1 VTLFELLR
9 ALHPTPAVGGFPEPA
24 ALAWL
29 AAHGERRAA
38 WYSGGIGSLAPDGDG
53 EIAVPLRSALLHGQW
68 IELQAGA
75 GIVDGS
81 DPSQELAETEAK
93 FATLLDALDA
103 TTEKLG
109 REAG

>member
-1 VTLFELLR
+1 MHLDMGVEHLEQGLR
-9 ALHPTPAVGGFPEPA
+9 RVPGL
-24 ALAWL
+24 
-29 AAHGERRAA
+29 
-38 WYSGGIGSLAPDGDG
+38 GIGSLLGAACP
-53 EIAVPLRSALLHGQW
+53 IAARCRGRRPGWRGRHRCDHGARRPRSALLHGQW